1 MKEVVWQGPRY
12 AISSQFDSDTETNS
26 SHRYSFIR
34 FQFQINVLLNSM
46 QILFTDMRQGTT
58 NYKVQG

>member
-1 MKEVVWQGPRY
+1 M
-12 AISSQFDSDTETNS
+12 QFLVSLIVIQRPILLPD
-26 SHRYSFIR
+26 SFIR